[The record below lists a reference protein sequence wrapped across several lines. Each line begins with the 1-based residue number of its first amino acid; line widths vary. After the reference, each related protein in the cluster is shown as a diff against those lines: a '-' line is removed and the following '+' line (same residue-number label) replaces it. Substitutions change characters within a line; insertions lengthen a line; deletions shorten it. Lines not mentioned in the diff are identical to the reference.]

1 MAFKQAHELSP
12 ANPMDPVVREDS
24 ASRAAGHVPSAELV
38 DDKIGK
44 IHPLACI
51 VSLSCCKFAL
61 KLLLDNQLTL
71 RVLTIIVSVQ
81 EKNRRV

>member
-24 ASRAAGHVPSAELV
+24 ASRAAGHLPSAELV

-44 IHPLACI
+44 AHP
-51 VSLSCCKFAL
+51 VERTVDFSYCKA
-61 KLLLDNQLTL
+61 DQLTL
-71 RVLTIIVSVQ
+71 QVLTMISFVQ

>member
-1 MAFKQAHELSP
+1 MAGSDLRRVQRAGAQVMAYKHAQELSP

-51 VSLSCCKFAL
+51 VSFSYCKAPAGQQ
-61 KLLLDNQLTL
+61 DPWM
-71 RVLTIIVSVQ
+71 IS
-81 EKNRRV
+81 